1 LKHPRENHLLTRAH
15 SQQPFCRFLHLQEVP
30 HLDSCDIVVT
40 LDLFASVIMS
50 TALEQKRAVT
60 HLQSV
65 KPDDLAHDLATV
77 DDAAAKELQRTLAAS
92 RQGGYIPINAE
103 EKAQHRALNRKLD
116 FYMVPFLAL
125 IYLFNGLDR
134 SNLGNAQTGGFTNDL
149 GMPASAINTATS
161 LFFATYVPLQPF
173 SAALGKK
180 VGQSYWLGI
189 IGLGWGVL
197 TLGHAFVK
205 TESQL
210 IAIRLLIGV
219 CEAGFYPT
227 VVTYMSL
234 FYPRYDLAFRIAL
247 FYGSYAIAG
256 AFGGIIAYGC
266 FNING
271 SLYPWQYLFIIEGTC
286 SIAIALATPFWL
298 PKAPGS
304 SWFLTPA
311 QRSYAENRMII
322 DSINNKDAT
331 YKLTKRDVIEA
342 IKDWKLWFVLPFNI
356 LTSVPPQGF
365 TIFFPLVVKVRQC
378 FPSHAHLSI

>member
-1 LKHPRENHLLTRAH
+1 
-15 SQQPFCRFLHLQEVP
+15 
-30 HLDSCDIVVT
+30 
-40 LDLFASVIMS
+40 MS
-50 TALEQKRAVT
+50 TVRERKEQKVAVT
-60 HLQSV
+60 HLESV

-116 FYMVPFLAL
+116 LYMVPFLAL

-134 SNLGNAQTGGFTNDL
+134 SNLGNAQTGGFTSDL

-266 FNING
+266 FNIKG
-271 SLYPWQYLFIIEGTC
+271 GLYPWQYLFIIEGAF

-331 YKLTKRDVIEA
+331 YKLTKRDVVEA

-365 TIFFPLVVKVRQC
+365 TIFFPLVVKVRPFHSMPS
-378 FPSHAHLSI
+378 FPSHHHPSTLPCGLNKLLTRHSL